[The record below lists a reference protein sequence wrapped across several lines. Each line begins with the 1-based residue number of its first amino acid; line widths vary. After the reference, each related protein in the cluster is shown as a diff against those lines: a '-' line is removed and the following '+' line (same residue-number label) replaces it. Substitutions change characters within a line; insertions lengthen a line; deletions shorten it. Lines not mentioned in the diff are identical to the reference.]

1 MKDPKELLAQMT
13 LEEKVAM
20 CDGKDF
26 WHLKGIERLGI
37 PEIMVCDGP
46 HGLRKKD
53 YERKGSSLSA
63 SVPSICFPTAVTTAC
78 SWDPDLL
85 EKMGKALGGK
95 CLEEK
100 VGVLLGPGVNMKRS
114 PLCGRNFEYF
124 SEDPVLAGEL
134 AASFINGVQS
144 RGVGTSLKHF
154 CANDQETRRMN
165 GDSVVDE
172 RALREVYLP
181 AFEIAVKKSQP
192 WTVMNSYNK
201 INGTFGSENAHT
213 QTEILRDEWGFEG
226 AIVTDWGACNERDD
240 GLLAGND
247 IEMPSSSGSGAR
259 KILNAIQ
266 SGKISEEILD
276 ARVLKILELIKKAA
290 DGAEK
295 AAKEGFEFDEEKDHI
310 LAKEIAEQ
318 SMVLLKND
326 GILPLDKSKK
336 VAVIGEM
343 AKTPR
348 YQGAGSSQINPTH
361 LDSAYDILV
370 EAGVDAS
377 YSQGYER
384 TLAKA
389 KKNPAHIAEAVEAAK
404 AADTVLL
411 FIGLTEDYESEGFDR
426 SHMKLPD
433 AHIELVKAVSA
444 VNKNIVVILSGGAP
458 VEFGWDNDSIRAIL
472 NSYLGGQAGAGA
484 VVDIVLGNVNPC
496 GKLAETYPEK
506 LEDNPSINNFPGNLA
521 TVEYRESVYIGYRYY
536 EKAQQPVRYPFGYGL
551 SYTTFEYSGL
561 NLDKSEMD
569 ENDTL
574 SVSFRVKN
582 TGSVAGSEI
591 AQLYVGDRESTIF
604 RPVKELKGFK
614 KVYLEPG
621 EEKEITITLNKRAF
635 AFFNVKTNDWCVESG
650 DFDIYVGA
658 SSADIKLT
666 GSVMVNAAPAE
677 IPDYRQSAPI
687 YYTGKVQSVPDDQFT
702 AVLGR
707 PIPPTERD
715 RSLPLT
721 VVDSFET
728 ASYTKWGGRFNN
740 AMHKMIPV
748 FVKGPGADFAIGIA
762 TQTPIRDFMSMSGG
776 VFSEKMADGLLRIL
790 NGDKPGKGLRMILS
804 DIPRALKGIGP
815 LMKQI

>member
-1 MKDPKELLAQMT
+1 MKDPKELLALMT
-13 LEEKVAM
+13 LEEKAAM
-20 CDGKDF
+20 CDGKDY

-53 YERKGSSLSA
+53 YEKKGSSLSA

-95 CLEEK
+95 CLKEK

-154 CANDQETRRMN
+154 CANDQESRRMN

-172 RALREVYLP
+172 RALREIYLP
-181 AFEIAVKKSQP
+181 AFEIAVKKAQP

-213 QTEILRDEWGFEG
+213 QTEILRDDWGFEG
-226 AIVTDWGACNERDD
+226 AIVTDWGACNNRDD
-240 GLLAGND
+240 GLVAGND
-247 IEMPSSSGSGAR
+247 IEMPSSSGAGTR
-259 KILNAIQ
+259 KILDAVK
-266 SGKISEEILD
+266 SGKISEELLNE
-276 ARVLKILELIKKAA
+276 RVLKILELIEKAA

-295 AAKEGFEFDEEKDHI
+295 AEKEGFEFDEEKDHL

-361 LDSAYDILV
+361 LDGAYDILV
-370 EAGVDAS
+370 AAGVNAT

-389 KKNPAHIAEAVEAAK
+389 KKNPAHIEEAVAAAK
-404 AADTVLL
+404 NADTVLL

-426 SHMKLPD
+426 THMKLPD

-458 VEFGWDNDSIRAIL
+458 VEFDWDNDSVRAIL

-484 VVDIVLGNVNPC
+484 VVDIVLGKVNPS

-506 LEDNPSINNFPGNLA
+506 LEDNPSFNNFPGNIA

-536 EKAQQPVRYPFGYGL
+536 EKAGQSVRYPFGYGL

-561 NLDKSEMD
+561 YIDKTDMD

-582 TGSVAGSEI
+582 TGSVAGFET
-591 AQLYVGDRESTIF
+591 AQLYVGDPESTIF

-614 KVYLEPG
+614 KIWLKPG
-621 EEKEITITLNKRAF
+621 EEKAITITLNKRAF
-635 AFFNVKTNDWCVESG
+635 AFFNVKTNGWCVESG
-650 DFDIYVGA
+650 IFNIYVGA
-658 SSADIKLT
+658 SSADIRLT
-666 GSVMVNAAPAE
+666 GSVNVTAAPVE
-677 IPDYRQSAPI
+677 IPDYRETAPV

-715 RSLPLT
+715 RSTPLT

-728 ASYTKWGGRFNN
+728 SSYTKWGGRINN
-740 AMHKMIPV
+740 LMHKMIPV

-762 TQTPIRDFMSMSGG
+762 TQTPIRNFISMSGG
-776 VFSEKMADGLLRIL
+776 VFSEKMAAGLLRIL

-804 DIPRALKGIGP
+804 DIPRAIKGIGP

>member
-1 MKDPKELLAQMT
+1 MKDPKELLALMT
-13 LEEKVAM
+13 LEEKAAM
-20 CDGKDF
+20 CDGKDY

-53 YERKGSSLSA
+53 YEKKGSSLSA

-95 CLEEK
+95 CLKEK

-154 CANDQETRRMN
+154 CANNQESRRMN

-172 RALREVYLP
+172 RALREIYLP
-181 AFEIAVKKSQP
+181 AFEIAVKKAQP

-213 QTEILRDEWGFEG
+213 QTEILRDDWGFEG
-226 AIVTDWGACNERDD
+226 AIVTDWGACNNRDD
-240 GLLAGND
+240 GLAAGND
-247 IEMPSSSGSGAR
+247 IEMPSSSGAGTR
-259 KILNAIQ
+259 KILDAVK
-266 SGKISEEILD
+266 SGKISEELLNE
-276 ARVLKILELIKKAA
+276 RVLKILELIKKAA

-295 AAKEGFEFDEEKDHI
+295 AEKEGFEFDEEKDHL

-361 LDSAYDILV
+361 LDGAYDILV
-370 EAGVDAS
+370 AAGVNAT

-389 KKNPAHIAEAVEAAK
+389 KKNPAHIEEAVAAAK
-404 AADTVLL
+404 NADTVLL

-426 SHMKLPD
+426 THMKLPD

-458 VEFGWDNDSIRAIL
+458 VEFDWDNDSVRAIL

-484 VVDIVLGNVNPC
+484 VVDIVLGKVNPS

-506 LEDNPSINNFPGNLA
+506 LEDNPSFNNFPGNIA

-536 EKAQQPVRYPFGYGL
+536 EKAGQSVRYPFGYGL

-561 NLDKSEMD
+561 YIDKTDMD

-582 TGSVAGSEI
+582 TGSVAGFET
-591 AQLYVGDRESTIF
+591 AQLYVGDPESTIF

-614 KVYLEPG
+614 KIWLEPG
-621 EEKEITITLNKRAF
+621 EEKAITITLNKRAF
-635 AFFNVKTNDWCVESG
+635 AFFNVKTNGWCVESG
-650 DFDIYVGA
+650 IFNIYVGA
-658 SSADIKLT
+658 SSADIRLT
-666 GSVMVNAAPAE
+666 GSVNVTAAPVE
-677 IPDYRQSAPI
+677 IPDYRETAPV

-715 RSLPLT
+715 RSTPLT

-728 ASYTKWGGRFNN
+728 SSYTKWGGRINN
-740 AMHKMIPV
+740 LMHKMIPV

-762 TQTPIRDFMSMSGG
+762 TQTPIRNFISMSGG
-776 VFSEKMADGLLRIL
+776 VFSEKMAAGLLRIL

-804 DIPRALKGIGP
+804 DIPRAIKGIGP

>member
-1 MKDPKELLAQMT
+1 MKDPKELLALMT
-13 LEEKVAM
+13 LEEKAAM
-20 CDGKDF
+20 CDGKDY

-53 YERKGSSLSA
+53 YEKKGSSLSA

-95 CLEEK
+95 CLKEK

-154 CANDQETRRMN
+154 CANDQESRRMN

-172 RALREVYLP
+172 RALREIYLP
-181 AFEIAVKKSQP
+181 AFEIAVKKAQP

-213 QTEILRDEWGFEG
+213 QTEILRDDWGFEG
-226 AIVTDWGACNERDD
+226 AIVTDWG
-240 GLLAGND
+240 
-247 IEMPSSSGSGAR
+247 
-259 KILNAIQ
+259 
-266 SGKISEEILD
+266 
-276 ARVLKILELIKKAA
+276 KILELIKKAA

-295 AAKEGFEFDEEKDHI
+295 AEKEGFEFDEEKDHL

-361 LDSAYDILV
+361 LDGAYDILV
-370 EAGVDAS
+370 AAGVNAT

-389 KKNPAHIAEAVEAAK
+389 KKNPAHIEEAVAAAK
-404 AADTVLL
+404 NADTVLL

-426 SHMKLPD
+426 THMKLPD

-458 VEFGWDNDSIRAIL
+458 VEFDWDNDSVRAIL

-484 VVDIVLGNVNPC
+484 VVDIVLGKVNPS

-506 LEDNPSINNFPGNLA
+506 LEDNPSFNNFPGNIA

-536 EKAQQPVRYPFGYGL
+536 EKAGQSVRYPFGYGL

-561 NLDKSEMD
+561 YIDKTDMD

-582 TGSVAGSEI
+582 TGSVAGFET
-591 AQLYVGDRESTIF
+591 AQLYVGDPESTIF

-614 KVYLEPG
+614 KIWLKPG
-621 EEKEITITLNKRAF
+621 EEKAITITLNKRAF
-635 AFFNVKTNDWCVESG
+635 AFFNVKTNGWCVESG
-650 DFDIYVGA
+650 IFNIYVGA
-658 SSADIKLT
+658 SSADIRLT
-666 GSVMVNAAPAE
+666 GSVNVTAAPVE
-677 IPDYRQSAPI
+677 IPDYRETAPV

-715 RSLPLT
+715 RSTPLT

-728 ASYTKWGGRFNN
+728 SSYTKWGGRINN
-740 AMHKMIPV
+740 LMHKMIPV

-762 TQTPIRDFMSMSGG
+762 TQTPIRNFISMSGG
-776 VFSEKMADGLLRIL
+776 VFSEKMAAGLLRIL

-804 DIPRALKGIGP
+804 DIPRAIKGIGP

>member
-1 MKDPKELLAQMT
+1 MKDPKELLALMT
-13 LEEKVAM
+13 LEEKAAM

-53 YERKGSSLSA
+53 YEKKGSSLSA

-154 CANDQETRRMN
+154 CANDQEARRMN

-172 RALREVYLP
+172 RALREIYLP

-247 IEMPSSSGSGAR
+247 IEMPSSAGGGMR
-259 KILNAIQ
+259 KILKAIE
-266 SGKISEEILD
+266 SGKISEEVLNE
-276 ARVLKILELIKKAA
+276 RVLKILELIKKAS

-361 LDSAYDILV
+361 LDSAYDILSA
-370 EAGVDAS
+370 AGVDAT

-404 AADTVLL
+404 NADTVLL
-411 FIGLTEDYESEGFDR
+411 FIGLTEDYESECFDR

-458 VEFGWDNDSIRAIL
+458 VEFDWDNDSVRAIL

-506 LEDNPSINNFPGNLA
+506 LEDNPSINNFPGNVA
-521 TVEYRESVYIGYRYY
+521 TVEYRESIYIGYRYY

-561 NLDKSEMD
+561 YLDKTEMD

-582 TGSVAGSEI
+582 TGDVAGSEI

-614 KVYLEPG
+614 KIYLEPG
-621 EEKEITITLNKRAF
+621 EEKAITITLNRRAF
-635 AFFNVKTNDWCVESG
+635 AFFNVNTNDWCVESG
-650 DFDIYVGA
+650 VFDIYVGA
-658 SSADIKLT
+658 SSADIRLT
-666 GSVMVNAAPAE
+666 GSVNVTAAPAD
-677 IPDYRQSAPI
+677 IPDYSTVAPL

-715 RSLPLT
+715 RNTPLT

-728 ASYTKWGGRFNN
+728 ASYTKWGGRINN
-740 AMHKMIPV
+740 LMHKMIPV

-762 TQTPIRDFMSMSGG
+762 TQTPIRNFMSMSGG
-776 VFSEKMADGLLRIL
+776 VFSEKMAEGLLRIL

-804 DIPRALKGIGP
+804 DIPRALKGVGP